1 MKRIEQLNHKIN
13 VQTGLIEKL
22 DDTVISKTISLWN
35 YKQPEVILLDE
46 EYGSS
51 FSLIVEL
58 NNITEDVIKFLK
70 PVAYVTSTSGWTDLG
85 SLTDGS
91 VPSPVNYFQEE
102 IIMEGDTYG
111 RLYLYGVAVAL
122 TRTSNPIPIY
132 WTVKL
137 FFNPIVKTKTI

>member
-22 DDTVISKTISLWN
+22 DDTVISKKISLWN

-51 FSLIVEL
+51 FSLVLEL

-70 PVAYVTSTSGWTDLG
+70 PIVYVTSTSGWTDLG
-85 SLTDGS
+85 SLTNGS
-91 VPSPVNYFQEE
+91 FTSYFKYDMF
-102 IIMEGDTYG
+102 MEGSTYG
-111 RLYLYGVAVAL
+111 KMYMSGVTIAL
-122 TRTSNPIPIY
+122 ATEFVPIPIY

-137 FFNPIVKTKTI
+137 FFNPIIKETVI